1 MKALLIITSILIS
14 TLGLSQIPENKLDNT
29 SEYILKLINEIRIEH
44 GLDTLITD
52 TALIKASEHHV
63 KYMAVYYPTFKNA
76 YSHSEVKRDS
86 SHLIKTIPDFVDRA
100 WDYGANLVSK
110 GISENAVVRNIKPI
124 TWEREQLTTCT
135 GAKPKPEDIKKA
147 WEARNKLYSSLTSDT
162 IDYKAAAKYIVYEW
176 MKSEGHRRA
185 LLRSNGVEFG
195 AYQSVHIGSDGKPY
209 VMGVYMV
216 TESIK

>member
-14 TLGLSQIPENKLDNT
+14 TLGFSQIPENKLDNT
-29 SEYILKLINEIRIEH
+29 SEYILKLINEIRVDH

-63 KYMAVYYPTFKNA
+63 KYMAVYYPTFENA

-86 SHLIKTIPDFVDRA
+86 SHLIKTIPDFMDRA
-100 WDYGANLVSK
+100 WDYGANLLNK
-110 GISENAVVRNIKPI
+110 GLSENAVVRDIHYI
-124 TWEREQLTTCT
+124 SWENEKKATYS
-135 GAKPKPEDIKKA
+135 GAKPNDYDIRKC
-147 WEARNKLYSSLTSDT
+147 WEANIKLYESLKTDT
-162 IDYKAAAKYIVYEW
+162 IDYKAAAEYIVYEW

-209 VMGVYMV
+209 LMGVYMV
-216 TESIK
+216 TEAIK